1 MREVSMKNRILS
13 AAALLLCIA
22 LLSCES
28 SVSEKVGE
36 KQSKECCTTSTDKG
50 SASAKIPDESVYNLN
65 STWKTQRGESVPF
78 NHFQGKVT
86 VAAMVF
92 THCAS
97 ACPRIVADIQRIE
110 KSLSPEEQ
118 KQVQFLLI
126 SMDPERDTPERM
138 QEFAGQF
145 QLNTQ
150 WTLISSTEDATME
163 MANILGVRVK
173 KLSDGGFD
181 HSNVIHVINP
191 AGIVVHQQQGLSV
204 DPAETVVALQRLLRP
219 AA

>member
-1 MREVSMKNRILS
+1 M
-13 AAALLLCIA
+13 
-22 LLSCES
+22 
-28 SVSEKVGE
+28 
-36 KQSKECCTTSTDKG
+36 
-50 SASAKIPDESVYNLN
+50 
-65 STWKTQRGESVPF
+65 
-78 NHFQGKVT
+78 
-86 VAAMVF
+86 
-92 THCAS
+92 
-97 ACPRIVADIQRIE
+97 
-110 KSLSPEEQ
+110 
-118 KQVQFLLI
+118 QFLLI

>member
-1 MREVSMKNRILS
+1 MNKITTIGS
-13 AAALLLCIA
+13 LLLCMV

-36 KQSKECCTTSTDKG
+36 KQSKECCTTSADEP
-50 SASAKIPDESVYNLN
+50 APAKLPDESVYNLN
-65 STWKTQRGESVPF
+65 STWKTQQGESVPF
-78 NHFQGKVT
+78 NHFRGKVT

-110 KSLSPEEQ
+110 KALSAEER

-150 WTLISSTEDATME
+150 WTLISSMEDATME

-181 HSNVIHVINP
+181 HSNVIHLINP
-191 AGIVVHQQQGLSV
+191 AGIITHQQQGLSV
-204 DPAETVVALQRLLRP
+204 DPTETVAALKQLLRP

>member
-1 MREVSMKNRILS
+1 MKMTTKTTRVI
-13 AAALLLCIA
+13 AMALLIGS
-22 LLSCES
+22 LLVSCKS
-28 SVSEKVGE
+28 SVSENIGE
-36 KQSKECCTTSTDKG
+36 KQSKECCTTSADG
-50 SASAKIPDESVYNLN
+50 STAAKLPDESVYNL
-65 STWKTQRGESVPF
+65 SSVWKTQKGNSVPF
-78 NHFQGKVT
+78 SSFHGQVT

-110 KSLSPEEQ
+110 RELQPQEREK
-118 KQVQFLLI
+118 VRFLLI

-145 QLNTQ
+145 QLNDH
-150 WTLISSTEDATME
+150 WTLISSNEDATME

-181 HSNVIHVINP
+181 HSNTIHVISP
-191 AGIVVHQQQGLSV
+191 SGMIIHQQQGLAV
-204 DPAETVVALQRLLRP
+204 DPAETLAALRGLLK